1 MNASLTRS
9 PAPTDVSRAEP
20 SMAPIPEIVDELR
33 AGRMVILVDEEDREN
48 EGDLLMAAEYVT
60 PESINFMVTHARGLV
75 CLTLTEERCQRLNL
89 PLMANRNGARFGT
102 NFTVSIE
109 AAEGVTTG
117 ISAADRA
124 HTVRTAVAR
133 DARPD
138 DIVQPGHIFPIQ
150 AAKGGVLVRA
160 GHTEA
165 GCDLTALA
173 GLTPA
178 AVICEVLK
186 PDGTMARLPDLQQF
200 AAQHGLKIGTIA
212 DLIQYRSAHESM
224 IERLAQRQVRTA
236 WGDFQAVAY
245 RDRASGAAHMALVHG
260 QILPEQETL
269 VRVHEPTSVL
279 DVLLT
284 GADPTHSWSV
294 DRALQTMATAP
305 SGVLVLMNCQGSAQ
319 RLFDTFAQW
328 NMALQ
333 PQGREGARVH
343 EEHHDLR
350 TYGIGVQILR
360 DLGVCKARLLAK
372 PRRMPSMAG
381 FALTI
386 TGYDSEPSAPLPPS
400 QEPRP

>member
-1 MNASLTRS
+1 MNPITNLESARADAPCGVMAS
-9 PAPTDVSRAEP
+9 V
-20 SMAPIPEIVDELR
+20 PEIIDELR

-60 PESINFMVTHARGLV
+60 PEAINFMVTHARGLV
-75 CLTLTEERCQRLNL
+75 CLTLTEERCRQLNL
-89 PLMANRNGARFGT
+89 PLMASRNGARFGT

-109 AAEGVTTG
+109 AAAGVQTG

-124 HTVRTAVAR
+124 HTIRTAVAR
-133 DARPD
+133 DAQPD
-138 DIVQPGHIFPIQ
+138 DVVQPGHIFPVQ
-150 AAKGGVLVRA
+150 AVKGGVLVRA

-212 DLIQYRSAHESM
+212 DLIQYRSEHESM
-224 IERLAQRQVRTA
+224 IERLAQRPVRTA
-236 WGDFQAVAY
+236 WGEFQAVAY
-245 RDRASGAAHMALVHG
+245 RDLASGAAHLALVHG
-260 QILPEQETL
+260 HIAPECETL

-279 DVLLT
+279 DVLFT
-284 GADPTHSWSV
+284 GQGTRHSWSV
-294 DRALQTMATAP
+294 DSALQAVAAAP
-305 SGVLVLMNCQGSAQ
+305 NGVLVLMNCQGSAQ
-319 RLFDTFAQW
+319 QLFDAFAQW
-328 NMALQ
+328 NQAFD
-333 PQGREGARVH
+333 REDDGAHAR
-343 EEHHDLR
+343 EQRYDLR

-360 DLGVCKARLLAK
+360 DLGVCKARLLAR
-372 PRRMPSMAG
+372 PRKMPSMTG

-386 TGYDSEPSAPLPPS
+386 TGYDSDPLNPSATT
-400 QEPRP
+400 QEPKP

>member
-1 MNASLTRS
+1 MNPDSDADPCGAIASVT
-9 PAPTDVSRAEP
+9 
-20 SMAPIPEIVDELR
+20 EILDELR

-60 PESINFMVTHARGLV
+60 PEAINFMVTHARGLV
-75 CLTLTEERCQRLNL
+75 CLTLTEARCRQLNL
-89 PLMANRNGARFGT
+89 PLMASRNGARFGT

-109 AAEGVTTG
+109 AADGVQTG

-124 HTVRTAVAR
+124 HTIRTAVAR
-133 DARPD
+133 NAGPD
-138 DIVQPGHIFPIQ
+138 DVVQPGHIFPVQ
-150 AAKGGVLVRA
+150 AVKGGVLVRA

-212 DLIQYRSAHESM
+212 DLIQYRSEHESM
-224 IERLAQRQVRTA
+224 IERLARKRIRTA
-236 WGDFQAVAY
+236 WGEFQAVAY
-245 RDRASGAAHMALVHG
+245 RDLACGAAHLALVHG
-260 QILPEQETL
+260 EIEAERETL

-284 GADPTHSWSV
+284 GADDTCHSWSV
-294 DRALQTMATAP
+294 ENALQAITAAP

-319 RLFDTFAQW
+319 HLFETFAQW
-328 NMALQ
+328 DQAAS
-333 PQGREGARVH
+333 GRDAAGARA
-343 EEHHDLR
+343 ERHDLR

-360 DLGVCKARLLAK
+360 DLGVCQARLLAK
-372 PRRMPSMAG
+372 PRKMPSMTG

-386 TGYDSEPSAPLPPS
+386 TGYDSEPS
-400 QEPRP
+400 

>member
-1 MNASLTRS
+1 MMPN
-9 PAPTDVSRAEP
+9 PAPSEAALIDPPCGVMASVS
-20 SMAPIPEIVDELR
+20 EIIDELR

-48 EGDLLMAAEYVT
+48 EGDLLMAAQYVT
-60 PESINFMVTHARGLV
+60 PEAINFMVTHARGLV
-75 CLTLTEERCQRLNL
+75 CLTLTEERCRQLNL
-89 PLMANRNGARFGT
+89 PLMASRNGARFGT

-109 AAEGVTTG
+109 AAKGVETG

-133 DARPD
+133 DARAQ
-138 DIVQPGHIFPIQ
+138 DIVQPGHIFPVQ
-150 AAKGGVLVRA
+150 AVCGGVLVRA

-212 DLIQYRSAHESM
+212 DLIQYRSEHESM
-224 IERLAQRQVRTA
+224 IERLAQRQVSTA
-236 WGDFQAVAY
+236 WGMFRAVAY
-245 RDRASGAAHMALVHG
+245 RDLASGAAHLALVHG
-260 QILPEQETL
+260 NIDAESETL

-284 GADPTHSWSV
+284 GSDTGHSWGVGS
-294 DRALQTMATAP
+294 ALQAMAAAP
-305 SGVLVLMNCQGSAQ
+305 SGVLVLLNCQGSAQ
-319 RLFDTFAQW
+319 QLFDAFAQW
-328 NMALQ
+328 DAASPGQ
-333 PQGREGARVH
+333 AREADRAQR
-343 EEHHDLR
+343 HDLR

-360 DLGVCKARLLAK
+360 DLGVCKARILAK
-372 PRRMPSMAG
+372 PRKMPSMAG

-386 TGYDSEPSAPLPPS
+386 TGYDSEPSSPMI
-400 QEPRP
+400 QESTS